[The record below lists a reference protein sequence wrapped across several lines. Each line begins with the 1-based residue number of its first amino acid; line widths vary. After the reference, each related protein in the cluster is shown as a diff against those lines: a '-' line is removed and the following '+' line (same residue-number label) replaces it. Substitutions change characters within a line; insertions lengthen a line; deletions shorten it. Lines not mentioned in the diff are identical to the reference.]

1 MSTRQLIALLQDPSR
16 VANTTEAQWNG
27 VVESARK
34 AQLLGQLAQAL
45 RRAGVFE
52 QVPLAVQ
59 RHLMLD
65 ELTARR
71 RADAALWELKG
82 MRRAIDSAKTLVV
95 LKGCAYAAA
104 GDDNASGRLF
114 SDVDLMVRRA
124 DLDAVESSLISVGW
138 KPSQVD
144 AYDSAYYRNW
154 MHEVPPMTHVRR
166 HTVCD
171 LHHAINPPI
180 SRYYV
185 QPEPLFEH
193 MVEVLPGIQ
202 VLAPLDRMVHC
213 ALHLLQEGEPKKL
226 LRDLFDLH
234 LLLRQHSAGDAGV
247 PELLNRAD
255 ALGVGS
261 PVRVAVGAAQR
272 VFSDSK
278 SSAALPDSGLQRQ
291 VVRAARGEPGLLTT
305 LADTAVLAHSHWM
318 KMPWSLLLPHLAR
331 KAWIGWF
338 SAKKDA

>member
-1 MSTRQLIALLQDPSR
+1 MSTRQLIALMQDPSR
-16 VANTTEAQWNG
+16 VANTTDAQWNG
-27 VVESARK
+27 LVERGRK
-34 AQLLGQLAQAL
+34 AQLLGQLAHTL

-52 QVPLAVQ
+52 QVPPAVQ

-71 RADAALWELKG
+71 RAEAALWELKG
-82 MRRAIDSAKTLVV
+82 LRRAIDSAKPLVV

-154 MHEVPPMTHVRR
+154 MHEVPPMSHVRR

-185 QPEPLFEH
+185 QPELLFKPL
-193 MVEVLPGIQ
+193 VEVLPGIQ
-202 VLAPLDRMVHC
+202 VLAPLDRIIHC

-234 LLLRQHSAGDAGV
+234 LLLRQHASGEDGM
-247 PELLNRAD
+247 PPLLNRAE
-255 ALGVGS
+255 ALGVGR
-261 PVRVAVGAAQR
+261 PVQVAIGAAQCLFF
-272 VFSDSK
+272 VGNTSVK
-278 SSAALPDSGLQRQ
+278 LPDSWLQRQ
-291 VVRAARGEPGLLTT
+291 VVRSARGEPGLRTT

-318 KMPWSLLLPHLAR
+318 KMPWRLLLPHLAH
-331 KAWIGWF
+331 KAWVGWF
-338 SAKKDA
+338 PDKKGA